1 MNQPQRIEISYKTI
15 IFTATFI
22 VSLIL
27 LWQIRSILLLFF
39 VCFMIMEAVNPT
51 IVKLEKL
58 KIPRPVGIL
67 IIYALILSVLGFVV
81 ATIIPILVEQ
91 TTGLINSLPATLD
104 NITLFGL
111 TPNTIDWSSQLQLLE
126 KLPAEIAKTVV
137 SIFSN
142 VVSGVVILVV
152 TFYLLLER
160 KNIDH
165 YSFNIFGQKGK
176 EKVIKLLENLESR
189 LGHWLN
195 AELILMTV
203 VGLLSYLG
211 YTLIGL
217 KYAVPLALVAGLME
231 AVPNIG
237 PTVTTVLAAIV
248 GLTISPVTA
257 LFAIL
262 VGIIIQQLEN
272 NLLVPKV
279 MKETVGLNPLI
290 TILVIAVGA
299 KLAGIVGA
307 ILAVPVYLTFEIILK
322 ILIIGKK

>member
-81 ATIIPILVEQ
+81 ATIILILVEQ

>member
-1 MNQPQRIEISYKTI
+1 MNKPQRIEISYKTI
-15 IFTATFI
+15 IFTVVFLA
-22 VSLIL
+22 SLVL

-39 VCFMIMEAVNPT
+39 VCFMIMEAINPT
-51 IVKLEKL
+51 IVKLEKI
-58 KIPRPVGIL
+58 KIPRPLAIL
-67 IIYALILSVLGFVV
+67 IIYALILTVLGFTV
-81 ATIIPILVEQ
+81 ATIIPILIEQ
-91 TTGLINSLPATLD
+91 TTGLINSLPSTLD
-104 NITLFGL
+104 NISIFGI

-165 YSFNIFGQKGK
+165 YSFNVFGQKGK
-176 EKVIKLLENLESR
+176 EKVIKLLENLEAR

-203 VGLLSYLG
+203 VGILSYLG

-237 PTVTTVLAAIV
+237 PTVTTVLAALV

-262 VGIIIQQLEN
+262 VGLIIQQLEN
-272 NLLVPKV
+272 NFLVPKV

-290 TILVIAVGA
+290 TILVIAIGA

-307 ILAVPVYLTFEIILK
+307 ILAVPVYLTIEIILK
-322 ILIIGKK
+322 VIIAPKK